1 MKGFFRKKLP
11 ACLLALAM
19 MASLIPAASAVSAG
33 LTFDVDEDSSVW
45 LDADDFWDLY
55 DDLTGGDLEYVEFTG
70 YDDFDDYGWFEAD
83 GYDYDDYVSGYE
95 LYDSDLDDARFYYDE
110 DDTWYDYDFELDTL
124 EFVTYDKIDDETLD
138 FDVRLYGTKGT
149 KYVTVRIEVYGS
161 SSGSGDVKLTYKV
174 EPNKEVTV
182 DADDFYDLFD
192 DEDGRYDE
200 LLYVEF
206 TDYDDFDDYGCFYAE
221 DYDYDEIELNE
232 KDLGYGFF
240 YYDDRD
246 MSDRSDEYDLD
257 TLTFAADRNAD
268 DDTLAFDFT
277 MRGVDGDKVYGTL
290 YIEIGK
296 GITFR
301 PKNDWFELTM
311 RFRMQNLLALSF
323 DDDFTLTKTEARV
336 KRLRL
341 RFDGYIYSPKLVYSV
356 QLGFTSYDTEPLPG
370 GDMNIVRDAIVYY
383 VPNATW
389 NIGFGQTKIKANRA
403 RINSSSALQFVDRSI
418 VNSEFNLDRDFGF
431 FGEYN
436 MRHGEGFNLSAKGSV
451 TLGEG
456 RNWGS
461 SPTGGLAYTGR
472 LELYPLGRFKSKGD
486 VIEGNYEFEERVKI
500 LLAGAYSYNHK
511 ASRLKG
517 QRGAVMPG
525 DATRNLGSYFV
536 DFILEY
542 RGFAFYT
549 DFMGRSCSDPLFS
562 PETGAFVYNGQGLNV
577 QTSYLFNKKWEIA
590 LRNSTLFPDSE
601 VQPLAGYRNWNQ
613 TTLGITR
620 YIIGHSLKV
629 QADMSYNTRSRS
641 IDPDY
646 NRWEIRFQLELG
658 L

>member
-1 MKGFFRKKLP
+1 MKKFPILLLLTACWSLAAAQERPQVP
-11 ACLLALAM
+11 AAQKRNLRTEIIAADSTGELLAQLRNM
-19 MASLIPAASAVSAG
+19 
-33 LTFDVDEDSSVW
+33 
-45 LDADDFWDLY
+45 
-55 DDLTGGDLEYVEFTG
+55 
-70 YDDFDDYGWFEAD
+70 
-83 GYDYDDYVSGYE
+83 
-95 LYDSDLDDARFYYDE
+95 
-110 DDTWYDYDFELDTL
+110 
-124 EFVTYDKIDDETLD
+124 
-138 FDVRLYGTKGT
+138 
-149 KYVTVRIEVYGS
+149 
-161 SSGSGDVKLTYKV
+161 
-174 EPNKEVTV
+174 PN
-182 DADDFYDLFD
+182 
-192 DEDGRYDE
+192 
-200 LLYVEF
+200 
-206 TDYDDFDDYGCFYAE
+206 
-221 DYDYDEIELNE
+221 
-232 KDLGYGFF
+232 
-240 YYDDRD
+240 
-246 MSDRSDEYDLD
+246 
-257 TLTFAADRNAD
+257 
-268 DDTLAFDFT
+268 
-277 MRGVDGDKVYGTL
+277 
-290 YIEIGK
+290 IEIGK

-517 QRGAVMPG
+517 QQGSRDARRRHTQPESISSISSSNTGLRLLHRFHGPFVQRPAVQ
-525 DATRNLGSYFV
+525 
-536 DFILEY
+536 
-542 RGFAFYT
+542 
-549 DFMGRSCSDPLFS
+549 
-562 PETGAFVYNGQGLNV
+562 PETRRFVWDRGTDQLPVQQKNGNRPPAQ
-577 QTSYLFNKKWEIA
+577 LFN
-590 LRNSTLFPDSE
+590 FPDGE
-601 VQPLAGYRNWNQ
+601 VQLADRIPQ
-613 TTLGITR
+613 LEP
-620 YIIGHSLKV
+620 GHAGHHALHHRPQRSKV

-641 IDPDY
+641 AGPNY
-646 NRWEIRFQLELG
+646 NHWEIRFQLGRALTEEKAVEKSPSPRKRVTPAGELSG
-658 L
+658 RVKS

>member
-1 MKGFFRKKLP
+1 MIECGAFDAKAGSTLFLGETEAFPNGFAVLGLGEEKDFSRKVFAECAAKAARAFAWAESQAYTVQEWLP
-11 ACLLALAM
+11 PKTSGKSSARLFSTAVLNALTPRFT
-19 MASLIPAASAVSAG
+19 LK
-33 LTFDVDEDSSVW
+33 TEH
-45 LDADDFWDLY
+45 DDGIRTKRIFWI
-55 DDLTGGDLEYVEFTG
+55 DDLVTDKLVQGLDEGVVTAEAMSISRDLADLPGNVCTPAYLAEAVQNAAAGMTTVEVEVL
-70 YDDFDDYGWFEAD
+70 DEHQIE
-83 GYDYDDYVSGYE
+83 E
-95 LYDSDLDDARFYYDE
+95 LGMGAFLSVAKGSTVPPRFIAIRYRG
-110 DDTWYDYDFELDTL
+110 TNAALPPVA
-124 EFVTYDKIDDETLD
+124 FV
-138 FDVRLYGTKGT
+138 
-149 KYVTVRIEVYGS
+149 
-161 SSGSGDVKLTYKV
+161 
-174 EPNKEVTV
+174 
-182 DADDFYDLFD
+182 
-192 DEDGRYDE
+192 
-200 LLYVEF
+200 
-206 TDYDDFDDYGCFYAE
+206 
-221 DYDYDEIELNE
+221 
-232 KDLGYGFF
+232 
-240 YYDDRD
+240 
-246 MSDRSDEYDLD
+246 
-257 TLTFAADRNAD
+257 
-268 DDTLAFDFT
+268 
-277 MRGVDGDKVYGTL
+277 
-290 YIEIGK
+290 GK

-301 PKNDWFELTM
+301 PKSNWFSLTM

-383 VPNATW
+383 VPSAKW

-641 IDPDY
+641 IDPNY

>member
-1 MKGFFRKKLP
+1 M
-11 ACLLALAM
+11 
-19 MASLIPAASAVSAG
+19 
-33 LTFDVDEDSSVW
+33 
-45 LDADDFWDLY
+45 
-55 DDLTGGDLEYVEFTG
+55 
-70 YDDFDDYGWFEAD
+70 
-83 GYDYDDYVSGYE
+83 
-95 LYDSDLDDARFYYDE
+95 
-110 DDTWYDYDFELDTL
+110 
-124 EFVTYDKIDDETLD
+124 
-138 FDVRLYGTKGT
+138 
-149 KYVTVRIEVYGS
+149 RIH
-161 SSGSGDVKLTYKV
+161 
-174 EPNKEVTV
+174 
-182 DADDFYDLFD
+182 
-192 DEDGRYDE
+192 
-200 LLYVEF
+200 
-206 TDYDDFDDYGCFYAE
+206 
-221 DYDYDEIELNE
+221 
-232 KDLGYGFF
+232 
-240 YYDDRD
+240 
-246 MSDRSDEYDLD
+246 
-257 TLTFAADRNAD
+257 
-268 DDTLAFDFT
+268 
-277 MRGVDGDKVYGTL
+277 
-290 YIEIGK
+290 
-296 GITFR
+296 
-301 PKNDWFELTM
+301 ELTM

-383 VPNATW
+383 VPNAAW

-418 VNSEFNLDRDFGF
+418 VNSEFNLDRDFGL

-436 MRHGEGFNLSAKGSV
+436 PLRGEGFNLSAKASV

-562 PETGAFVYNGQGLNV
+562 PETGAFVYNGAGSQRADQLPV
-577 QTSYLFNKKWEIA
+577 QQKMGNRPAQLDAVPGQRSAAAGRIPQLEPDHAGHHA
-590 LRNSTLFPDSE
+590 LHHRPQPQSAGRHVVQHPEQVHRPQL
-601 VQPLAGYRNWNQ
+601 QPLGDPLPAGAGALTERK
-613 TTLGITR
+613 GRPKSPPKKITPA
-620 YIIGHSLKV
+620 GSSPAGVK
-629 QADMSYNTRSRS
+629 S
-641 IDPDY
+641 
-646 NRWEIRFQLELG
+646 
-658 L
+658 

>member
-1 MKGFFRKKLP
+1 M
-11 ACLLALAM
+11 
-19 MASLIPAASAVSAG
+19 
-33 LTFDVDEDSSVW
+33 
-45 LDADDFWDLY
+45 LY
-55 DDLTGGDLEYVEFTG
+55 PVG
-70 YDDFDDYGWFEAD
+70 
-83 GYDYDDYVSGYE
+83 
-95 LYDSDLDDARFYYDE
+95 
-110 DDTWYDYDFELDTL
+110 
-124 EFVTYDKIDDETLD
+124 
-138 FDVRLYGTKGT
+138 
-149 KYVTVRIEVYGS
+149 
-161 SSGSGDVKLTYKV
+161 
-174 EPNKEVTV
+174 
-182 DADDFYDLFD
+182 
-192 DEDGRYDE
+192 
-200 LLYVEF
+200 
-206 TDYDDFDDYGCFYAE
+206 
-221 DYDYDEIELNE
+221 
-232 KDLGYGFF
+232 
-240 YYDDRD
+240 
-246 MSDRSDEYDLD
+246 
-257 TLTFAADRNAD
+257 
-268 DDTLAFDFT
+268 
-277 MRGVDGDKVYGTL
+277 
-290 YIEIGK
+290 
-296 GITFR
+296 
-301 PKNDWFELTM
+301 
-311 RFRMQNLLALSF
+311 
-323 DDDFTLTKTEARV
+323 
-336 KRLRL
+336 
-341 RFDGYIYSPKLVYSV
+341 LVYSV

-641 IDPDY
+641 IDPNY

>member
-1 MKGFFRKKLP
+1 MGETAMDCGIKHLQRKIQNKTRLFGNKDTHFIPEILFFRILSLP
-11 ACLLALAM
+11 PHLFTRRKP
-19 MASLIPAASAVSAG
+19 SAAPVFQIRFRFTPQLCIAVPRTLHIFCTFVRHATERE
-33 LTFDVDEDSSVW
+33 LTE
-45 LDADDFWDLY
+45 
-55 DDLTGGDLEYVEFTG
+55 
-70 YDDFDDYGWFEAD
+70 
-83 GYDYDDYVSGYE
+83 
-95 LYDSDLDDARFYYDE
+95 
-110 DDTWYDYDFELDTL
+110 
-124 EFVTYDKIDDETLD
+124 
-138 FDVRLYGTKGT
+138 
-149 KYVTVRIEVYGS
+149 
-161 SSGSGDVKLTYKV
+161 
-174 EPNKEVTV
+174 
-182 DADDFYDLFD
+182 
-192 DEDGRYDE
+192 RYDE
-200 LLYVEF
+200 KIPDPAPADRLLVAGRGTGEVPAAQKR
-206 TDYDDFDDYGCFYAE
+206 TLRT
-221 DYDYDEIELNE
+221 EII
-232 KDLGYGFF
+232 
-240 YYDDRD
+240 
-246 MSDRSDEYDLD
+246 
-257 TLTFAADRNAD
+257 AADSTGELLAQLRN
-268 DDTLAFDFT
+268 
-277 MRGVDGDKVYGTL
+277 MPN
-290 YIEIGK
+290 IEIGK

-641 IDPDY
+641 IDPNY

>member
-1 MKGFFRKKLP
+1 MKKFPILLLLTACWSLAAAQERPQVP
-11 ACLLALAM
+11 AAQKRNLRTEIIAADSTGELLAQLRNM
-19 MASLIPAASAVSAG
+19 
-33 LTFDVDEDSSVW
+33 
-45 LDADDFWDLY
+45 
-55 DDLTGGDLEYVEFTG
+55 
-70 YDDFDDYGWFEAD
+70 
-83 GYDYDDYVSGYE
+83 
-95 LYDSDLDDARFYYDE
+95 
-110 DDTWYDYDFELDTL
+110 
-124 EFVTYDKIDDETLD
+124 
-138 FDVRLYGTKGT
+138 
-149 KYVTVRIEVYGS
+149 
-161 SSGSGDVKLTYKV
+161 
-174 EPNKEVTV
+174 PN
-182 DADDFYDLFD
+182 
-192 DEDGRYDE
+192 
-200 LLYVEF
+200 
-206 TDYDDFDDYGCFYAE
+206 
-221 DYDYDEIELNE
+221 
-232 KDLGYGFF
+232 
-240 YYDDRD
+240 
-246 MSDRSDEYDLD
+246 
-257 TLTFAADRNAD
+257 
-268 DDTLAFDFT
+268 
-277 MRGVDGDKVYGTL
+277 
-290 YIEIGK
+290 IEIGK

-451 TLGEG
+451 TLGKG

-577 QTSYLFNKKWEIA
+577 QTSYLFNKNGKSPCATRRCSRTAKCSRW
-590 LRNSTLFPDSE
+590 PDTATGTRPRWASRATSSATASKCR
-601 VQPLAGYRNWNQ
+601 PTCRTTPGAG
-613 TTLGITR
+613 
-620 YIIGHSLKV
+620 
-629 QADMSYNTRSRS
+629 
-641 IDPDY
+641 P
-646 NRWEIRFQLELG
+646 
-658 L
+658 